1 MNEEDIKNLIEIRE
15 NLIKAY
21 TKCQD
26 YKSNKNA
33 IMREVDHARI
43 VHETVVK
50 LDGVLAKYVS
60 FN

>member
-1 MNEEDIKNLIEIRE
+1 MNEEDIKSLIAIRNDLIEV
-15 NLIKAY
+15 Y
-21 TKCQD
+21 SKCKD